1 MRVKKDSF
9 KFLLPV
15 LDKAVLKKKFIV
27 MDLGEVDNGNGG
39 TVEMVEIVRRHPE
52 IDLAKV
58 PASDL
63 SEVTVGYDLTHMMYE
78 EGVFT
83 KDATAVCEFGNP
95 FTPNGSNNSRKVH
108 KIALKGK
115 GFSCFDKKP
124 EAPAATPAGGEYSE
138 M

>member
-9 KFLLPV
+9 RFLLSV
-15 LDKAVLKKKFIV
+15 INKEVLKKKFIV
-27 MDLGEVDNGNGG
+27 MDLGAVDNGNGG

-52 IDLAKV
+52 IDLSKV
-58 PASDL
+58 PASEAT
-63 SEVTVGYDLTHMMYE
+63 EVTVGYDMTHMLYE

-83 KDATAVCEFGNP
+83 KDATSVFEFGNP
-95 FTPNGSNNSRKVH
+95 FTPNGSNSSRKVH